1 MTASTSRLEKPNAD
15 LRYWLANEDW
25 YMSRY
30 TREWLERTPQ
40 KEATDA
46 LAQIAEDAVAEPRAP
61 WAVVATIV
69 ASAGLATSDGIG
81 GKGPGA
87 RKAGTRA
94 ALILADMQDARA
106 LPPLIR
112 VFSTGGF
119 LQSKYQDQIETALT
133 QFLAAAEAKN
143 DPDIARYAGDIR
155 ALTER
160 IWQSGERQDLS
171 ASLADLLIT
180 TIHYLQSLGGWEN
193 VRVLNLIRETALANA
208 AKQPN
213 RARVQNACAVPA

>member
-1 MTASTSRLEKPNAD
+1 MTTITRVKSDAD

-30 TREWLERTPQ
+30 TREWLDRTP
-40 KEATDA
+40 ADTA
-46 LAQIAEDAVAEPRAP
+46 ANTLAEIAEDAVAEPRAP

-94 ALILADMQDARA
+94 ALILADMQDGRA
-106 LPPLIR
+106 IPALIR

-133 QFLAAAEAKN
+133 KYFSTEEN
-143 DPDIARYAGDIR
+143 GPEVARHAGDIR
-155 ALTER
+155 LLVER
-160 IWQSGERQDLS
+160 IWQSGERQDLTT
-171 ASLADLLIT
+171 SLADLLVAAL
-180 TIHYLQSLGGWEN
+180 HSLQSLGGWEN
-193 VRVLNLIRETALANA
+193 VRVVTTIRETALANA
-208 AKQPN
+208 TRQPN
-213 RARVQNACAVPA
+213 RVRVQAACAIPA